1 MTKDKKMTEE
11 DEPVMCE
18 KSVIGVIKL
27 QEILR
32 NITLI
37 KHYNFEKSYP
47 DERIYLCADH
57 IEQELQKLRYSNNHI
72 LETEWE

>member
-1 MTKDKKMTEE
+1 MTED
-11 DEPVMCE
+11 DEPIMCE
-18 KSVIGVIKL
+18 KSVIGLIKL

-47 DERIYLCADH
+47 DERIYLCADY

-72 LETEWE
+72 LETDWE

>member
-1 MTKDKKMTEE
+1 MMTKD

-57 IEQELQKLRYSNNHI
+57 IEQELQRLRYSNNHI

>member
-1 MTKDKKMTEE
+1 MMTKD
-11 DEPVMCE
+11 DEPIMCE

-72 LETEWE
+72 LETDWE

>member
-1 MTKDKKMTEE
+1 MMTKD
-11 DEPVMCE
+11 DEPIMCE
-18 KSVIGVIKL
+18 KSAIGLIKL

-72 LETEWE
+72 LETDWE

>member
-1 MTKDKKMTEE
+1 MMTKD
-11 DEPVMCE
+11 DEPIMYE
-18 KSVIGVIKL
+18 KSEIGVIKL
-27 QEILR
+27 QELLR

-57 IEQELQKLRYSNNHI
+57 IEQELNKLRYGNFI
-72 LETEWE
+72 FEKEW